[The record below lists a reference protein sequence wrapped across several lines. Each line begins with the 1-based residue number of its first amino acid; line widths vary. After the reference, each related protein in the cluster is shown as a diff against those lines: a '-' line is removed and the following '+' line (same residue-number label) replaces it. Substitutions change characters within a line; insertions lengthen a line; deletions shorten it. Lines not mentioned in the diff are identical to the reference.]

1 MTNFSRLCQQIEKTL
16 HPKKR
21 KSPSRSLR
29 TSNSRYV
36 LFCKN
41 PRENHRYAL
50 CPRVITNKDAVSDE
64 ERTSPSKTHFFSTF
78 CTFLWCNNTKF
89 FCNVFENY
97 LRTVKIVARSLENSI
112 KFYSIKFM
120 FMLSMNFCLSL
131 KAQKRSCTLLLDPI
145 HVIGLW

>member
-1 MTNFSRLCQQIEKTL
+1 MSTKSRTYISTI
-16 HPKKR
+16 
-21 KSPSRSLR
+21 RSISI
-29 TSNSRYV
+29 SNSRYV
-36 LFCKN
+36 FSCKN

-64 ERTSPSKTHFFSTF
+64 ERKSPSKTHFFSTF
-78 CTFLWCNNTKF
+78 CTFLWCNNTEF

-97 LRTVKIVARSLENSI
+97 LQTVKIVARRKSLEN
-112 KFYSIKFM
+112 SIKFM

-131 KAQKRSCTLLLDPI
+131 KAQKRSCTFLLDPI